1 MHTMTSQN
9 NARLIEWLDLEADGC
24 LGEAERSELEAALKV
39 DPELRRVREE
49 LADLHQA
56 LASSKIE
63 VAPGFVERV
72 MAALPAAP
80 WRRSSRRSWGVAAA
94 AVAMLAVASSLL
106 VGGGSSGPL
115 LGVFGAIG
123 QMLQASVMTGA
134 GLLGASWRGVGLAL
148 QEVLT
153 VSPGTMVAFGVVVAG
168 VNLLFFRL
176 LRRRVGVAQPVERGS
191 SDS

>member
-1 MHTMTSQN
+1 MTSQN

-24 LGEAERSELEAALKV
+24 LGETESGELQAALAA
-39 DPELRRVREE
+39 DPELRRVRHE

-56 LASSKIE
+56 LASSKIK
-63 VAPGFVERV
+63 VAEGFLERV

-94 AVAMLAVASSLL
+94 AVALLAVASSLL
-106 VGGGSSGPL
+106 VGGSAGSSGPL
-115 LGVFGAIG
+115 LGIFGAIG
-123 QMLQASVMTGA
+123 QMLQASVITGA

-153 VSPGTMVAFGVVVAG
+153 VSPGAMVAFGVVVAG

-191 SDS
+191 ADS